1 MVLLKTWY
9 TMNALTYDYSEFIEI
24 LSKWDMV
31 GMSLWMVVV
40 YGVLEWMLCIVFWDL
55 WYKGRKS
62 PRLFSDVVVTTAD
75 RQRPLVGDISFIK
88 TKLGSR

>member
-1 MVLLKTWY
+1 
-9 TMNALTYDYSEFIEI
+9 MNALTYDYSEFIEI

-55 WYKGRKS
+55 WYKGKKS
-62 PRLFSDVVVTTAD
+62 PMLFSDVVVTTAD
-75 RQRPLVGDISFIK
+75 RQRPLVGDISFLK